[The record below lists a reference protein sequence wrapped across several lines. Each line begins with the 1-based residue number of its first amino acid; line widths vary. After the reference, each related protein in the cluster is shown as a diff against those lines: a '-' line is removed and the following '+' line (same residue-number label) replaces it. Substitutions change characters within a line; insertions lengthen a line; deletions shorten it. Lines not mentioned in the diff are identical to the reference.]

1 MQNADTVVDAF
12 YRAYNDHDADA
23 VVGLYAHGAR
33 HEEIAFGSERHGH
46 EDLRKGLSGLF
57 TMMPD
62 VHWRERERIRSAA
75 HVAVLYEMTGTF
87 TPKLKE
93 GVPPQAPP
101 KSVSLIGLHVLEI
114 ADGLISVSRDYWD
127 KAEFFAQIA

>member
-23 VVGLYAHGAR
+23 AVGLYAESAR
-33 HEEIAFGSERHGH
+33 HEEITFGSERHGH
-46 EDLRKGLSGLF
+46 EDLRKGLTGLF
-57 TMMPD
+57 AMMPD

-75 HVAVLYEMTGTF
+75 HVAILYEMTGTF
-87 TPKLKE
+87 SPKPKE
-93 GVPPQAPP
+93 GMPPASP
-101 KSVSLIGLHVLEI
+101 KSVYLNGLHVLEI